1 MELIKAKYILVVS
14 RKEQIEKQ
22 TEVFVAKAMAKSKD
36 DVSFGT
42 AQARLSEDDALRIRY
57 GKIADS
63 QPVDLFPSAHRGKI
77 ADSQPVE
84 LSSSAQNIAAAKQK
98 DEKHQDPVVYEDE
111 NLPPADATLMF
122 DSNKADNLTT
132 NPP

>member
-1 MELIKAKYILVVS
+1 
-14 RKEQIEKQ
+14 
-22 TEVFVAKAMAKSKD
+22 MAKSKD
-36 DVSFGT
+36 DVSFGIGT

-57 GKIADS
+57 KAGTPLEGGKIADS
-63 QPVDLFPSAHRGKI
+63 QPVDLFPSAHSIENQQGKI

-98 DEKHQDPVVYEDE
+98 EEKHQDPVVYEDE
-111 NLPPADATLMF
+111 NMDKNLPPAAATLMF